1 MSRVWLLAFVAVA
14 VIVFALGCSNSPVA
28 IVNNVR
34 ISETEFNKRMIAAVG
49 RDVLKDMIDREL
61 LRQAA
66 EEAQIEVDQTE
77 FDTEVERAKGS
88 FPTEEKFVQF
98 LSSRSMT
105 VEDWEEEVRMAL
117 VAREL
122 TVQDIAITEEALKAF
137 FEQYK
142 DRYTLPVRVTF
153 SEIVVDTKENADEVL
168 AELKKDPA
176 KFADLAAVYSLSP
189 VTKSRGGKSP
199 EDMPVDRIQIEE
211 VRQAVVSLPIA
222 EISAPI
228 KVSLGGEEQW
238 YILRVDDRKAERA
251 GDFELDKEQIT
262 RDYKSVNATQL
273 ADILKAQAEKSNVVV
288 VDPRFQDLNET
299 YSSIS
304 PDIPGFGEGGVPVG
318 DGDVIADPPAGE

>member
-1 MSRVWLLAFVAVA
+1 VSRVWLLAFVAVA

-176 KFADLAAVYSLSP
+176 KFADLARVYSLSP

-199 EDMPVDRIQIEE
+199 EDMPVDRIQIED

-222 EISAPI
+222 SMTARPSARVTSSWTRNRSPETTSPSMPPSSPIS
-228 KVSLGGEEQW
+228 
-238 YILRVDDRKAERA
+238 
-251 GDFELDKEQIT
+251 
-262 RDYKSVNATQL
+262 
-273 ADILKAQAEKSNVVV
+273 
-288 VDPRFQDLNET
+288 
-299 YSSIS
+299 
-304 PDIPGFGEGGVPVG
+304 
-318 DGDVIADPPAGE
+318 